1 MSEKGS
7 GQVSLDAIKELREK
21 TGLGIMD
28 CKKAL
33 AECNGNLQAALEKL
47 KAKGVALAE
56 KKAERALGAGLVES
70 YVHAGGRVAAIV
82 EVNCETDFVAR
93 TPEFKALAHDIAM
106 QVAAMDPKCVTPQ
119 EVSEGKNPQE
129 VCLLSQP
136 FIKDPKKTI
145 QDIIVEVVA
154 KVRENVGV
162 RRFCRFELG
171 A

>member
-1 MSEKGS
+1 
-7 GQVSLDAIKELREK
+7 LDAIKELREK

-33 AECNGNLQAALEKL
+33 AECNGNLQSALEKL

-56 KKAERALGAGLVES
+56 KKAERTLAAGLVEA

-119 EVSEGKNPQE
+119 EVAEGKNPQE

-145 QDIIVEVVA
+145 QDLIVELVA
-154 KVRENVGV
+154 KVRENIGV

>member
-1 MSEKGS
+1 MES
-7 GQVSLDAIKELREK
+7 GAVSLDAIKELREK

-33 AECNGNLQAALEKL
+33 AECQGNLELALEKL
-47 KAKGVALAE
+47 KAKGVAIAE
-56 KKAERALGAGLVES
+56 KKAERTLAAGLIET
-70 YVHAGGRVAAIV
+70 YVHAGGRVAAMV

-106 QVAAMDPKCVTPQ
+106 QVAAMDPKFLSPENAPADT
-119 EVSEGKNPQE
+119 NPQE
-129 VCLLSQP
+129 VCLLAQP
-136 FIKDPKKTI
+136 FIKDPRRSI
-145 QDIIVEVVA
+145 QDIIVEVIA
-154 KVRENVGV
+154 KVRENIGV